1 LPPLPVEEWDD
12 ELRDLL
18 GGQPLNIFST
28 LAHHPKLAKRWLVFG
43 THVLAKNTLP
53 DRDRELV
60 ILRTG
65 WNCRSPYEFGQHVVI
80 GRAAGITDEEIERVT
95 EGPDAAEWSPLEAA
109 LLRSA
114 DELFADQCVRD
125 DTWAVLAAHY
135 DERQLLDLV
144 FTIGQYALVSMVLN
158 TFRVAR
164 DDGVTDAPI
173 PARD

>member
-1 LPPLPVEEWDD
+1 LTPLPVEQWDD
-12 ELRDLL
+12 EMRDLL

-28 LAHHPKLAKRWLVFG
+28 LAHHPKLTKRWLVFG

-80 GRAAGITDEEIERVT
+80 GRAAGVTDEEIERVT
-95 EGPDAAEWSPLEAA
+95 EGPDATAWSALEAA

-114 DELFADQCVRD
+114 DELFADQCVSD

-135 DERQLLDLV
+135 DEQQLLDLV
-144 FTIGQYALVSMVLN
+144 FTIGQYTLVSMVLN

-164 DDGVTDAPI
+164 DDGVTDAPT
-173 PARD
+173 PARE